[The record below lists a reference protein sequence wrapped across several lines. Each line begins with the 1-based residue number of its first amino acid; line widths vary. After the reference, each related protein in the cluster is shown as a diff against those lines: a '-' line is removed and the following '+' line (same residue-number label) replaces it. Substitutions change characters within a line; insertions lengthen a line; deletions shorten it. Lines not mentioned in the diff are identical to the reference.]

1 MCFCFLIDSDGQIAL
16 LGEGETA
23 DEVRQSYED
32 EKCDNDDDDANHDDA
47 DADDESDKIDAIA
60 SEKVENLSSRRGSV
74 RPKLLKIASVET
86 NANKNYSQTDG
97 SGSSVDKDF
106 AAAASNK
113 RHSLSEIMEK
123 QDITSPQQRY
133 KVTPV
138 QETTEMENSPK
149 AKYFALHQYGS
160 KEKKKDN
167 SDTVS
172 AGTGSAM
179 DVSKCVKHDEALAT
193 QEALGEPRP
202 RESENKTATGDNE
215 SAEGR

>member
-1 MCFCFLIDSDGQIAL
+1 M
-16 LGEGETA
+16 
-23 DEVRQSYED
+23 RQAQED
-32 EKCDNDDDDANHDDA
+32 VKCDNDDDDVNHDDDYNVYHDHA
-47 DADDESDKIDAIA
+47 DADDESDKIDAMA

-86 NANKNYSQTDG
+86 NANKNYSETNG

-106 AAAASNK
+106 AAAANNK

-123 QDITSPQQRY
+123 QDLTSPQQRY
-133 KVTPV
+133 KVTAV
-138 QETTEMENSPK
+138 QETAEMENSPK

-172 AGTGSAM
+172 AGNGSAK
-179 DVSKCVKHDEALAT
+179 DVSKCVKNDEALAT
-193 QEALGEPRP
+193 QEALGELRP
-202 RESENKTATGDNE
+202 RESENK
-215 SAEGR
+215 EGR